1 MLNDTILAWVIGAF
15 GSICGIYF
23 GYSGY
28 KRTER
33 KDNQQEG
40 KESATLFSDIGY
52 IKSGIDDLKRKQE
65 KSDERHIEIITRL
78 TSVEEST
85 KQAHKRI
92 DGIIEKE

>member
-1 MLNDTILAWVIGAF
+1 MNETIFVAIIGVIGTL
-15 GSICGIYF
+15 CGIYF
-23 GYSGY
+23 GYSSY

-78 TSVEEST
+78 TSVEASA

-92 DGIIEKE
+92 DELIEKEL